1 MKFWRGISTHTVENP
16 RQNTRYSG
24 TVLLGTSQGHWWS
37 NRRCVALERIDD
49 RIVVHDLGLGVGS
62 NRWVKYPLL
71 PRDVFAATGMEIEGD
86 FHAHE
91 HSTIGQPALEV
102 FAGAVSDLVSE
113 VLVGKMNEKRLCR
126 FAQQISALV
135 ATTPEERRKQAAL
148 VFDEAEVRRET
159 VKGSREGRWE
169 LSSDNPRVRIYLAC
183 APADVSEVEERLSRL
198 VGS

>member
-1 MKFWRGISTHTVENP
+1 MFWCEISTHTVKNP
-16 RQNTRYSG
+16 HQNTRYSED
-24 TVLLGTSQGHWWS
+24 VLLGTSQGHWWS

-71 PRDVFAATGMEIEGD
+71 PNDVLGTKVGGFEGD
-86 FHAHE
+86 FHAFE
-91 HSTIGQPALEV
+91 QSTIDNAGLEL

-113 VLVGKMNEKRLCR
+113 FVVGKMNEKKMCR

-135 ATTPEERRKQAAL
+135 ATTPEERRKQASL
-148 VFDEAEVRRET
+148 VFGDAEVRREM
-159 VKGSREGRWE
+159 VKGSKEGRWE